1 VNLRELFL
9 YNNKLNGTIPK
20 EIGELKNLA
29 KILLGNNQLTGEIP
43 SSFGNLSNLE
53 DLRLPNNTLS
63 GIIPSSLGNLL
74 NLAHLYVCWNTGLN
88 GTFTPRNY
96 TILGVI
102 PNITVIGTN
111 VTICGSASAYNP
123 PATYPL
129 AACLAFDPAL
139 TLTKRI
145 LAFSQVI
152 GSFKYTC
159 NTDSNKNPY
168 ADCLNSMAK
177 ICNTTASSF
186 VKANCHTGVNMMYGN
201 MSTHWQA
208 VRKECGQWKWTD
220 QSIGNNASSN
230 CATANSNLIAKAYYT
245 VWNSQT
251 VAYENISV
259 TLGLTESIKVQL
271 WSNALLK

>member
-1 VNLRELFL
+1 
-9 YNNKLNGTIPK
+9 
-20 EIGELKNLA
+20 
-29 KILLGNNQLTGEIP
+29 
-43 SSFGNLSNLE
+43 
-53 DLRLPNNTLS
+53 
-63 GIIPSSLGNLL
+63 
-74 NLAHLYVCWNTGLN
+74 
-88 GTFTPRNY
+88 
-96 TILGVI
+96 
-102 PNITVIGTN
+102 VIGTN

-129 AACLAFDPAL
+129 AACPAFGPAL
-139 TLTKRI
+139 TLSKRI

-152 GSFKYTC
+152 GGYKYNC

-168 ADCLNSMAK
+168 ADCLNSIAK
-177 ICNTTASSF
+177 ICNTTDPTWDSTK
-186 VKANCHTGVNMMYGN
+186 KANCQTGVNTMFGAFN
-201 MSTHWQA
+201 SWWQA

-220 QSIGNNASSN
+220 QSIGNKASSN

-251 VAYENISV
+251 RAYENISV